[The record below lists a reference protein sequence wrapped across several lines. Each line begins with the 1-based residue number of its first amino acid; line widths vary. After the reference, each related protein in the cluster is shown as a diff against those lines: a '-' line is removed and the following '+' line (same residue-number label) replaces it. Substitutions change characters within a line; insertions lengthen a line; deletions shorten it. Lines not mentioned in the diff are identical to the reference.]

1 MKTHES
7 NVGAPEMYRAQF
19 YLRKRGEES
28 WTPATLDEVYPR
40 SWIRR
45 ALVPSQLSV
54 KTSKQLLTAEALE
67 ILAKA
72 KPILAKRG
80 LEVDFQIVLAF
91 F

>member
-1 MKTHES
+1 
-7 NVGAPEMYRAQF
+7 MYRAQF

-45 ALVPSQLSV
+45 ALIPSPMTVDSSRV
-54 KTSKQLLTAEALE
+54 AVTSSAIEIMRLAKPALE
-67 ILAKA
+67 
-72 KPILAKRG
+72 KRG

-91 F
+91 S